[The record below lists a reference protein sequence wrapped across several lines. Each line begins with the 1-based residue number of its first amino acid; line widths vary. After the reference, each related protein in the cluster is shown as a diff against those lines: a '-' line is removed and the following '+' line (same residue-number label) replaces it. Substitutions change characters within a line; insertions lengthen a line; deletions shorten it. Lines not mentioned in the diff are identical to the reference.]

1 MLCGMLMGLGALHA
15 ERVMVISDPHVIP
28 SSLLQPGT
36 AADEM
41 LDAGR
46 KMLDLSEP
54 AFLALLDTAIA
65 YQPDLLLIPGDLT
78 KDGERSSHT
87 WMSSKLALLEE
98 EHGIK
103 TLLIPGNH
111 DINNPNS
118 YSYIGDQ
125 KTKVGNIND
134 ADFDSFY
141 AAQMGSIRD
150 VESHSYV
157 SEPFPGVTILAID
170 GTHADAGT
178 GWISANTLNWLL
190 GQADAAVAKGNL
202 VIAMCHWQ
210 LIDHVDMMS
219 EFMAATQLMDAASV
233 AQALAEHKVHLVLTG
248 HFHVNGASTKYF
260 GNDSIVE
267 VTTGAPVAYPCPY
280 RWLQISADRST
291 VTVSTE
297 DIRALDTIADM
308 HTYGRAWQEAHTR
321 TMLPQMAD
329 KAWGKVDGYVAQ
341 MKNSTNVTT
350 RAMAL
355 MIEAVLPSTPEA
367 RRDVFERNMGQ
378 AVVNMYMLHSDANEP
393 DRPEKDSVKNA
404 VYYGLT
410 NMMVE
415 VMGTLP
421 EAILE
426 MLAEVAINMMQT
438 PVESMCEDETATD
451 DPQNP
456 NRTDDLSLVLQLN
469 EPLPTETVNQINAQ
483 EPDNQAYD
491 MLGRPVVRPV
501 QGQIIIRGQH
511 KSVTK

>member
-1 MLCGMLMGLGALHA
+1 LLCGIWMGLGALHA
-15 ERVMVISDPHVIP
+15 ERVMVIADPHVIP

-54 AFLALLDTAIA
+54 AFMALLDTAIA

-78 KDGERSSHT
+78 KDGEQSSHA
-87 WMSSKLALLEE
+87 WMAAKLALLESQ
-98 EHGIK
+98 HGIK

-125 KTKVGNIND
+125 KTMVSNISD
-134 ADFDSFY
+134 ADFDNFY
-141 AAQMGSIRD
+141 SAQMGVVRD
-150 VESHSYV
+150 AESHSYV
-157 SEPFPGVTILAID
+157 AEPFPGVTVLAID

-178 GWISANTLNWLL
+178 GWISTNTLNWLL
-190 GQADAAVAKGNL
+190 AQADAAAARGNL
-202 VIAMCHWQ
+202 IIAMCHWQ
-210 LIDHVDMMS
+210 LIDHVDQMS
-219 EFMAATQLMDAASV
+219 EFMAATQLRDAASI
-233 AQALAEHKVHLVLTG
+233 AQALAEHHVHLALTG

-280 RWLQISADRST
+280 RWLEISADRST
-291 VTVSTE
+291 VTVATE
-297 DIRALDTIADM
+297 DIRALDTIADL
-308 HTYGRAWQEAHTR
+308 HTYSRAWQEAHTW

-329 KAWGKVDGYVAQ
+329 KAWGKVDSYVQQ
-341 MKNSTNVTT
+341 MKSSSSITT
-350 RAMAL
+350 RAMAV
-355 MIEAVLPSTPEA
+355 MIEAVLPNTPEA
-367 RRDVFERNMGQ
+367 RREVFERNMGQ
-378 AVVNMYMLHSDANEP
+378 AVVDMYMLHSDANEP

-410 NMMVE
+410 DMMVE

-421 EAILE
+421 EYVLE
-426 MLAEVAINMMQT
+426 MLAELAINMMQT

-456 NRTDDLSLVLQLN
+456 NRTDDLSMVLHLN
-469 EPLPTETVNQINAQ
+469 APRYVDAVEQMEMDELNQ
-483 EPDNQAYD
+483 QAYD
-491 MLGRPVVRPV
+491 LLGRPIAQPV
-501 QGQIIIRGQH
+501 QVQIIIRGQQ